1 MFHVPVLR
9 KLIQLLR
16 MSRTKSAYHPP
27 RKDRII
33 YEEKIF
39 NRNNTI
45 LFLVLAFS
53 FLFLAYRMGNDHYLP
68 IKDRDMFFPFFL
80 MLVIAINFSVL
91 RVRITFWGL
100 FLRFGILHYET
111 PWSEVKEPYLVVP
124 VMRKLFKGWGVT
136 VTSAGD
142 NEMRLSYRVPGKPE
156 AICVM
161 KSGVFREVAFSTLKP
176 EMALTA
182 LKEGLN
188 RSSHNS

>member
-1 MFHVPVLR
+1 MFHLPVLR

-16 MSRTKSAYHPP
+16 MSRTKSAHHPP
-27 RKDRII
+27 RKDRIL
-33 YEEKIF
+33 YEEKVF
-39 NRNNTI
+39 NRNNTM
-45 LFLVLAFS
+45 LFLALAFC

-111 PWSEVKEPYLVVP
+111 PWTEVKELYTVAPE
-124 VMRKLFKGWGVT
+124 RRILFKGWGVT
-136 VTSAGD
+136 VTSSGE
-142 NEMRLSYRVPGKPE
+142 NGMRLSYRIPGKPE

-161 KSGVFREVAFSTLKP
+161 RSGIFREVAFSTLKP

-182 LKEGLN
+182 LKEGLS
-188 RSSHNS
+188 RSPHH